1 MQVRRSLYGAKHLT
15 NIVCTPMFYF
25 MEPAPE
31 RKRDSAVV
39 LHERAA
45 EDLRFIRSTMER
57 AASFTAVPGLG
68 GMLMGVTAAA
78 AAVLAAR
85 QASESGW
92 LAVWAIELVLAVA
105 IGAVAMRLK
114 ARRLRLPLAGEV
126 SRRFALSFGAP
137 LATGAILSAMLY
149 RHGAVELLPAV
160 WLSSYGASVVAGGT
174 MSVLPVPL
182 MGAGFIVLGALAA
195 TLPAWGD
202 VWMAA
207 GFGGLQIAAGIWIVR
222 RHGG

>member
-1 MQVRRSLYGAKHLT
+1 
-15 NIVCTPMFYF
+15 MFIL
-25 MEPAPE
+25 MNPAPE
-31 RKRDSAVV
+31 WNRDTGVV

-45 EDLRFIRSTMER
+45 DDLRFIRSTMER

-68 GMLMGVTAAA
+68 GMVMGVTALGAA
-78 AAVLAAR
+78 MLAAR
-85 QASESGW
+85 QATASGW

-105 IGAVAMRLK
+105 IGAVAMRMK
-114 ARRLRLPLAGEV
+114 ARRLRLSLAGEV

-137 LATGAILSAMLY
+137 LATGALLTAMLY
-149 RHGAVELLPAV
+149 RHGAVDLLPAV
-160 WLSSYGASVVAGGT
+160 WLSSYGAAVVAGGT

-182 MGAGFIVLGALAA
+182 MGAGFMVLGAAA
-195 TLPAWGD
+195 AAWPAWGD
-202 VWMAA
+202 AWMSA

>member
-1 MQVRRSLYGAKHLT
+1 MS
-15 NIVCTPMFYF
+15 
-25 MEPAPE
+25 PAPD
-31 RKRDSAVV
+31 RKRDTGVV

-45 EDLRFIRSTMER
+45 DDLRFIRSTMER

-68 GMLMGVTAAA
+68 GMIMGVTAVG

-85 QASESGW
+85 QATVAGW

-105 IGAVAMRLK
+105 IGVVTMRMK
-114 ARRLRLPLAGEV
+114 ARRLGLPLAGEV

-137 LATGAILSAMLY
+137 LVTGALLTAMLY
-149 RHGAVELLPAV
+149 RHGAVQLLPAV
-160 WLSSYGASVVAGGT
+160 WLSSYGAAVVAGGT

-182 MGAGFIVLGALAA
+182 MGAGFIVLGAWAA
-195 TLPAWGD
+195 ALPAWGD
-202 VWMAA
+202 VWMTA
-207 GFGGLQIAAGIWIVR
+207 GFGGLQIAAGIWIAR